1 MYVYVICILDCFSM
15 GISEKILSG
24 VVHGSCIQNKPF
36 GNSLHEPKV

>member
-1 MYVYVICILDCFSM
+1 MYVYGILDRFSM

-24 VVHGSCIQNKPF
+24 AIHGSCIQNKPF